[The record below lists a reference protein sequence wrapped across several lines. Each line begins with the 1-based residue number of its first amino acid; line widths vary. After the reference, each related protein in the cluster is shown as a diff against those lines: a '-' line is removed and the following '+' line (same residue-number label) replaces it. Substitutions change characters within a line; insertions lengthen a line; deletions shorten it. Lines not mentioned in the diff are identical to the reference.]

1 MLDLSSSFF
10 VCLPGRV
17 LITEPFPMTPPI
29 SWDKG
34 RLSDFVSEFTGI
46 ARDLWRIAEVN
57 RSPYRASENS
67 PQSQIITQNL
77 SYPIII
83 LVLFHHVPMKIPIF
97 HHHSCVF
104 LASGSFSMVFCSS
117 STINR
122 RSSERFSG
130 KPGGAR
136 KKQSWGSMGVSLG
149 NPQFP
154 IINGH
159 STMAIPGS

>member
-1 MLDLSSSFF
+1 MVDLSSSFF

-83 LVLFHHVPMKIPIF
+83 LVLFHHVPMKIQGNIPLKSQYSIII
-97 HHHSCVF
+97 HVF
-104 LASGSFSMVFCSS
+104 SSPQARSPWFFALLPRSIVGPLRDFRESLAGQGRNNHGDLWEF
-117 STINR
+117 
-122 RSSERFSG
+122 
-130 KPGGAR
+130 P
-136 KKQSWGSMGVSLG
+136 WG
-149 NPQFP
+149 
-154 IINGH
+154 
-159 STMAIPGS
+159 IPNSQ